1 MVEDLLA
8 GLNPQQAE
16 AVTAVEGPVLVLAGP
31 GSGKTRVLTH
41 RIAWLVRETGVP
53 AHHLL
58 SVTFTNKAAAEMRG
72 RVEQLLG
79 GRLAGLQIG
88 TFHSICARLLR
99 VEAGAGVLPYGQ
111 NYSIYDTDDQQR
123 VVKGVLSELNVD
135 TKRVQPGRVLNAI
148 SAAKNELITPDEFR
162 SADYFGEIVRRAY
175 GQYQKR
181 LVENNAMDFDD
192 LLMNTA
198 LLLRDHD
205 DVREK
210 YQQRYEYVLVDEF
223 QDTNQAQYQLVRILG
238 RPQENVFVVGDED
251 QGIYAFRGA
260 DYRNVMQ
267 FRKDYPA
274 AKVILLEQNYR
285 STQVVLDTARAI
297 IDKNKHR
304 TPKALF
310 TDRSGGA
317 LVTVQEAYSEQEEG
331 EWIARRIEELRRQ
344 RKDGYA
350 DFAVMYR
357 TNAQSRALEE
367 AFVRAGVPYR
377 LVGGVGFYRRR
388 EVKDLIAYL
397 KLINNPNDR
406 EVFKRVVNVP
416 GRGIGEKS
424 VASFLD
430 WAQGQNL
437 SLAEA
442 LEAAADGVALPVVG
456 RAAKGLV
463 TFAQLLRDLRFMA
476 AQNLLAAFD
485 ELTARTGYH
494 IYLNEISDTA
504 EQVTERQENVQALRG
519 VIAEKKDLALDE
531 FLADASLV
539 AEIDQLD
546 PSVDA
551 VTLLTLHSAKG
562 LEFPVVFITG
572 VEDGLLPHSR
582 TFSEPEEMAEERRLL
597 YVGLT
602 RARDELY
609 LTYAFRR
616 ALYGDSTLSTPSRF
630 FDDIPSELTTGLS
643 PRLRGAQQRS
653 GYKYETTWEREERPA
668 SVSGAFASPKIIA
681 FPAGGKV
688 SGGSR
693 PAPAGPP
700 TKYQPGM
707 RVYHTKFGK
716 GTVQSSKVISGDE
729 EVQVRFEQAGVKLLS
744 ASFANLVVLDE

>member
-1 MVEDLLA
+1 MADDLLA

-41 RIAWLVRETGVP
+41 RIAYLMRETGVP
-53 AHHLL
+53 AYQLL

-72 RVEQLLG
+72 RVEHLLG
-79 GRLAGLQIG
+79 GRLSGLQIG

-99 VEAGAGVLPYGQ
+99 VEAGLGVLPYGQ
-111 NYSIYDTDDQQR
+111 NYSIYDTDDQQSM
-123 VVKGVLSELNVD
+123 VKAVLSELNVD

-148 SAAKNELITPDEFR
+148 SAAKNELITPEEFR
-162 SADYFGEIVRRAY
+162 SGDYFGEIVRRAY
-175 GQYQKR
+175 GLYQKR

-198 LLLRDHD
+198 LLLRDNSE
-205 DVREK
+205 VREK

-238 RPQENVFVVGDED
+238 RPQDNVFVVGDED

-267 FRKDYPA
+267 FNKDYPA

-317 LVTVQEAYSEQEEG
+317 LVNVQETYSEQEEG

-344 RKDGYA
+344 RKGDYA

-367 AFVRAGVPYR
+367 AFVRTGVPYR

-406 EVFKRVVNVP
+406 EVFERVVNVP

-424 VASFLD
+424 VAGFLG

-437 SLAEA
+437 TLAGA
-442 LEAAADGVALPVVG
+442 LEAAADGAVLPLVG
-456 RAAKGLV
+456 RAARGLAD
-463 TFAQLLRDLRFMA
+463 FAHLLRDLRFIA

-485 ELTARTGYH
+485 ELTGRTGYSL
-494 IYLNEISDTA
+494 YLNEISDTA
-504 EQVTERQENVQALRG
+504 EQATERLENVQALRG
-519 VIAEKKDLALDE
+519 VISEKKDLALDE

-551 VTLLTLHSAKG
+551 VTLLTLHAAKG
-562 LEFPVVFITG
+562 LEYPVVFITG

-602 RARDELY
+602 RAKDELY

-630 FDDIPSELTTGLS
+630 FDDIPPELTTGLS
-643 PRLRGAQQRS
+643 TRLRGAQQRS
-653 GYKYETTWEREERPA
+653 GYKYETTWDQGVAAAP
-668 SVSGAFASPKIIA
+668 ASPKIIN
-681 FPAGGKV
+681 FP
-688 SGGSR
+688 SGGRAGSRSR
-693 PAPAGPP
+693 PAPSGPQ
-700 TKYQPGM
+700 TKYKPGM
-707 RVYHTKFGK
+707 RIYHTKFGK
-716 GTVQSSKVISGDE
+716 GTVQSSKVVSGDE
-729 EVQVRFEQAGVKLLS
+729 EVQVRFDDAGTKLLS